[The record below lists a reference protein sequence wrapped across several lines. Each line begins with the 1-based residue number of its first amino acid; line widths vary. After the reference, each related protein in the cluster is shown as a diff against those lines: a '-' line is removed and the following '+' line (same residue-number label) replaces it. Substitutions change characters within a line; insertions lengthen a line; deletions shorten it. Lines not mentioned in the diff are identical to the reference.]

1 MCKSSS
7 LFDLCLPF
15 DLVGTG
21 GVGAVSRRFIWSE
34 VQREEISMYLYL
46 TRTFFYRY
54 WQQRKQPQTLLWL
67 PGLKFL
73 VVLLWAKFGFP
84 EPILRL
90 WEMQHWYISGEEGG
104 PQWTIKTHTAP
115 RWPDS
120 PCQNVTI
127 VSQNT
132 LDKYPTF
139 WTKEYMKTWNLN
151 KKVVKLATFLFL
163 SCPFHKHTLK
173 MESENKRLNLW
184 IVHFGENIHLRFT
197 GDPWK
202 FDELIAKRKSYIHQ
216 QRKDHPRLFYFYHLF
231 IVLFG
236 RQWLKR
242 ETLSHF
248 KMFHENETNWWQS
261 SKKLSLYC
269 CCTELSIDIW
279 LFTNQR
285 AQEAAA
291 IKLYWP
297 FTPEW
302 TIFGSAIIGFS
313 QWNLSRGTFCYSSW
327 WPILFLHFRHRLS
340 CDVWGQVWKLQF
352 TSHRIYML

>member
-21 GVGAVSRRFIWSE
+21 GVGAVSQRFIWSE

-54 WQQRKQPQTLLWL
+54 WQQRKQPQTHLWL

-73 VVLLWAKFGFP
+73 VVHLWVKLGFP

-132 LDKYPTF
+132 LAKYPTF

-151 KKVVKLATFLFL
+151 KKVVTLATFLFL
-163 SCPFHKHTLK
+163 SCPLYKHTLK
-173 MESENKRLNLW
+173 MESENIILKEVKFVNCAFWWKHSSSLHWRSLKVWRVDRKKKKLYSSAEKRPPATFLLLS
-184 IVHFGENIHLRFT
+184 FIHCSILKTMTET
-197 GDPWK
+197 GNTQP
-202 FDELIAKRKSYIHQ
+202 FQNVKRKWDKSMAVQ
-216 QRKDHPRLFYFYHLF
+216 
-231 IVLFG
+231 
-236 RQWLKR
+236 
-242 ETLSHF
+242 
-248 KMFHENETNWWQS
+248 
-261 SKKLSLYC
+261 
-269 CCTELSIDIW
+269 
-279 LFTNQR
+279 
-285 AQEAAA
+285 
-291 IKLYWP
+291 
-297 FTPEW
+297 
-302 TIFGSAIIGFS
+302 
-313 QWNLSRGTFCYSSW
+313 
-327 WPILFLHFRHRLS
+327 
-340 CDVWGQVWKLQF
+340 
-352 TSHRIYML
+352 

>member
-1 MCKSSS
+1 
-7 LFDLCLPF
+7 
-15 DLVGTG
+15 
-21 GVGAVSRRFIWSE
+21 
-34 VQREEISMYLYL
+34 MYLYL

-54 WQQRKQPQTLLWL
+54 WQQRKQPQTLIIWL

-73 VVLLWAKFGFP
+73 VVHLWVKLGFP

-132 LDKYPTF
+132 LAKYPTF

-151 KKVVKLATFLFL
+151 KKVVTLATFLFF
-163 SCPFHKHTLK
+163 SCPLHIMNHKHTLK
-173 MESENKRLNLW
+173 MESETKRLNLW
-184 IVHFGENIHLRFT
+184 IVHFSENIHLRFT

-231 IVLFG
+231 FVRFG

-248 KMFHENETNWWQS
+248 KMLNENETNWWQS

-269 CCTELSIDIW
+269 CCAELRIDKW
-279 LFTNQR
+279 LVTNQR

-291 IKLYWP
+291 IKLLLTLHSRMDNFWLGNHWIFSMKP
-297 FTPEW
+297 FKRN
-302 TIFGSAIIGFS
+302 I
-313 QWNLSRGTFCYSSW
+313 LL
-327 WPILFLHFRHRLS
+327 LFLVAHFVS
-340 CDVWGQVWKLQF
+340 SFQAQADVWGQVWKLQF

>member
-21 GVGAVSRRFIWSE
+21 GVGAVSQRFIWSE

-73 VVLLWAKFGFP
+73 VVHLWVKLGFP

-132 LDKYPTF
+132 LAKYPTF

-151 KKVVKLATFLFL
+151 KKVVTLATFLFL
-163 SCPFHKHTLK
+163 SCPLYKHTLK
-173 MESENKRLNLW
+173 MESENKRLNLCILVKTFIFASLEIPESLTSW
-184 IVHFGENIHLRFT
+184 SQKEKVIFISREKTTRDFFT
-197 GDPWK
+197 FIIYSL
-202 FDELIAKRKSYIHQ
+202 FDLEDNDWNGKH
-216 QRKDHPRLFYFYHLF
+216 
-231 IVLFG
+231 
-236 RQWLKR
+236 
-242 ETLSHF
+242 
-248 KMFHENETNWWQS
+248 
-261 SKKLSLYC
+261 
-269 CCTELSIDIW
+269 
-279 LFTNQR
+279 
-285 AQEAAA
+285 
-291 IKLYWP
+291 
-297 FTPEW
+297 
-302 TIFGSAIIGFS
+302 SAIS
-313 QWNLSRGTFCYSSW
+313 KC
-327 WPILFLHFRHRLS
+327 
-340 CDVWGQVWKLQF
+340 
-352 TSHRIYML
+352 